1 MEFLLPEEAAPIT
14 SRGNCT
20 PSPSPTLTTSPTH
33 PLVKP
38 REPPLPSSSVFH
50 PLPSPPTSPSPT
62 HPTFSPTPYT
72 LISSRIY
79 WCPCAVV
86 SRWFIE
92 NWKTDDCQSS
102 LLPLHRN
109 HKTCASILLHSKLSP
124 SPLPLVYCQR
134 CSIHVKWM
142 QNRFMQNQFF
152 VLLKIYILK
161 FNKFNKLRN
170 YHIDV

>member
-38 REPPLPSSSVFH
+38 REPPLPSSPSSTLYLRHQLPH
-50 PLPSPPTSPSPT
+50 PQLTLHSRRRLIPWYRRGSIDALARSSRDDLSKIGKLTIVNRHS
-62 HPTFSPTPYT
+62 FPYT
-72 LISSRIY
+72 ETI
-79 WCPCAVV
+79 
-86 SRWFIE
+86 
-92 NWKTDDCQSS
+92 
-102 LLPLHRN
+102 
-109 HKTCASILLHSKLSP
+109 KTCASILLHSKLSP
-124 SPLPLVYCQR
+124 SPLQLVYCQR

-152 VLLKIYILK
+152 ALLKIYILK
-161 FNKFNKLRN
+161 FNKFNKSRN
-170 YHIDV
+170 YYIDV